1 MWVWGGW
8 GPTSLHLGVCVR
20 ARLCGLRSGPR
31 PPRGTCPTSQLPL
44 EPRSDRAGHSRTHAA
59 MNPRVLCAALL
70 CVAATAL
77 AKPQNFNSLSDANHF
92 VVQAQPVSEG
102 GSSAAG
108 VPVFNGI
115 PLTGPAALLA
125 GDKSKFTID
134 YHQRLRPC

>member
-1 MWVWGGW
+1 
-8 GPTSLHLGVCVR
+8 
-20 ARLCGLRSGPR
+20 
-31 PPRGTCPTSQLPL
+31 
-44 EPRSDRAGHSRTHAA
+44 

-70 CVAATAL
+70 YVAATAL

-125 GDKSKFTID
+125 GDKKSATAAQLKTPPTAPRSTPIPPLAMD
-134 YHQRLRPC
+134 YKACRRSHSQ